1 MFSARLT
8 ESPMRTRAH
17 THTAL
22 SSAGLERRRRRER
35 EILAAIVRII
45 SPIASSLSA
54 VTAAPERY
62 YTQD

>member
-17 THTAL
+17 THSTL
-22 SSAGLERRRRRER
+22 FGRLGKEKKERER